1 MFETTRFLSLLLIF
15 VVSTSSDAGAEQP
28 DPLGKKAGTIVA
40 MLNGQQVELPL
51 LSAHYDVDVVGDIAQ
66 VTLSQTFLNPNDV
79 PLHATYLFPLNQKA
93 AVHAMEMELEGQR
106 IVAQIKEKQEANA
119 VFKQAKAEGKAASLL
134 TQHRPN
140 MFTQDIANL
149 MPGKPVTVHL
159 QYVQS
164 VPKVDGAYEL
174 VVPMVVGPRYQGA
187 TEPAQQGKP
196 DAMSDSDEVDVVSGW
211 EIDRLS
217 TYPQVLGVS
226 TSTAINHRRV
236 SLDMSMTA
244 ALPISGLWSSTHKL
258 SISGDE
264 TKKQATFEKAKEV
277 DNKDFVLRY
286 ELAAE
291 TSVTVG
297 LDSHYEDEKG
307 GFFSLLIEPP
317 KVPAEATIGKRE
329 LVFVVDTSGSM
340 GGAPIAASKAFM
352 RAAINNL
359 RPDDYFRI
367 LRFANETTAFEEQS
381 LIASEHN
388 KQAGLEYVSSL
399 YAGGGTELNAALNAA
414 FGTQQPKDTTRI
426 VVFLT
431 DGYIGNE
438 RKVIQT
444 VANRI
449 GKARLYAF
457 GVGSSV
463 NRFLLEAL
471 ATEGRGYARYVEAD
485 ESFHE
490 TAEAFAK
497 DLKTPVL
504 TDVSIDWNGL
514 EVEEQSPTKLPDLF
528 EGRALRILGRYQKS
542 GKHTIFISGLV
553 NGKAARMPLE
563 IDLSGRTQ
571 QQSSEKKALPI
582 IWAREQIFAKNRAY
596 TIGGSSNQALKNE
609 IIKLGLDHSL
619 QTRFTSFIAVS
630 EGPVNHAPENAVS
643 ALVPLPQ
650 VSGVT
655 TKAYPNL
662 SGSSAPEPEGIMGL
676 LIVIMGL
683 VARFR
688 QNLVSMVRTIRCS
701 ITRTGQG
708 SIPQEGL
715 DRSLPYKLRRDGWW
729 LD

>member
-15 VVSTSSDAGAEQP
+15 VVSTSFDAGAEQP

-40 MLNGQQVELPL
+40 MLNGQQAELPL

-149 MPGKPVTVHL
+149 MPGKSVTVHL

-174 VVPMVVGPRYQGA
+174 VVPMVVGPRYEGA

-196 DAMSDSDEVDVVSGW
+196 DAMSGSDDVDVVSGW
-211 EIDRLS
+211 EIDRLP

-226 TSTAINHRRV
+226 TSEAIDSRRV
-236 SLDMSMTA
+236 SLDMSMTV

-291 TSVTVG
+291 TSVTAG
-297 LDSHYEDEKG
+297 IDSYYEEEKG

-329 LVFVVDTSGSM
+329 LVFVLDTSGSM

-388 KQAGLEYVSSL
+388 KQAGLEYVSGL
-399 YAGGGTELNAALNAA
+399 YAGGGTELNAALKAA

-449 GKARLYAF
+449 GNARLYAF

-471 ATEGRGYARYVEAD
+471 ATEGRGYARYVGAD

-528 EGRALRILGRYQKS
+528 EGRALRVLGRYQKS

-563 IDLSGRTQ
+563 IDLSGKTQ
-571 QQSSEKKALPI
+571 QQSPEKKALPI

-630 EGPVNHAPENAVS
+630 EAFVNHDPENAVS
-643 ALVPLPQ
+643 ASVPLPQ

-701 ITRTGQG
+701 ITRTGQR
-708 SIPQEGL
+708 SIPLEGL

>member
-1 MFETTRFLSLLLIF
+1 MFEITRFLFLLLIF

-51 LSAHYDVDVVGDIAQ
+51 LSAHYDVDVVGDLAQ

-149 MPGKPVTVHL
+149 MPGNPVTVHL

-187 TEPAQQGKP
+187 TESAQQGKP
-196 DAMSDSDEVDVVSGW
+196 DAMSGSDEVDVVSGW
-211 EIDRLS
+211 EIDRLP

-226 TSTAINHRRV
+226 TSKAIDSQRV

-264 TKKQATFEKAKEV
+264 TKKQATFENTREV

-291 TSVTVG
+291 TSVTAG
-297 LDSHYEDEKG
+297 LDSYYEDEKG

-317 KVPAEATIGKRE
+317 KVTAEATIGKRE
-329 LVFVVDTSGSM
+329 LVFVLDTSGSM

-388 KQAGLEYVSSL
+388 KQAGLEYVSGL
-399 YAGGGTELNAALNAA
+399 YAGGGTELNAALKAA

-426 VVFLT
+426 VIFLT

-471 ATEGRGYARYVEAD
+471 ATEGRGYARYVGAE

-504 TDVSIDWNGL
+504 IDVSIDWNGL

-701 ITRTGQG
+701 ITRTGQR
-708 SIPQEGL
+708 SIPLEGL

>member
-1 MFETTRFLSLLLIF
+1 MFETTRFLSLLFIF

-28 DPLGKKAGTIVA
+28 HPLGKKAGTIIA
-40 MLNGQQVELPL
+40 MLDGQQVELPL

-79 PLHATYLFPLNQKA
+79 PLHATYLFPLNQKT

-106 IVAQIKEKQEANA
+106 VVAQIKEKQEASA

-149 MPGKPVTVHL
+149 MPDKPITVHL
-159 QYVQS
+159 HYVQS

-174 VVPMVVGPRYQGA
+174 VVPMVVGPRYEGA
-187 TEPAQQGKP
+187 AELIQLDKP
-196 DAMSDSDEVDVVSGW
+196 NVMSGSDEVDVVSGW
-211 EIDRLS
+211 EIDRLPA
-217 TYPQVLGVS
+217 YPQVIGVS
-226 TSTAINHRRV
+226 TSKAIDSRRV

-244 ALPISGLWSSTHKL
+244 ALPISGLWSTTHNL
-258 SISGDE
+258 NISGDE
-264 TKKQATFEKAKEV
+264 NKKQATFEKAREI

-291 TSVTVG
+291 TSVTAG
-297 LDSHYEDEKG
+297 LDSYYEDEKG

-317 KVPAEATIGKRE
+317 KVPVEATIGKRE
-329 LVFVVDTSGSM
+329 LVFVLDTSGSM
-340 GGAPIAASKAFM
+340 RGAPIAASKAFM
-352 RAAINNL
+352 RASINNL

-367 LRFANETTAFEEQS
+367 LRFANETTAFEEQP

-414 FGTQQPKDTTRI
+414 FGTKQPKDTTRI

-444 VANRI
+444 VSNRI
-449 GKARLYAF
+449 GNARLYAF

-471 ATEGRGYARYVEAD
+471 AAGGRGYARYVGAD

-490 TAEAFAK
+490 TAEVFAK

-514 EVEEQSPTKLPDLF
+514 AVEELSATKLPDLF
-528 EGRALRILGRYQKS
+528 KGRALRVLGRYQKS
-542 GKHTIFISGLV
+542 GKHTIFINGRV
-553 NGKAARMPLE
+553 NG
-563 IDLSGRTQ
+563 
-571 QQSSEKKALPI
+571 
-582 IWAREQIFAKNRAY
+582 
-596 TIGGSSNQALKNE
+596 
-609 IIKLGLDHSL
+609 
-619 QTRFTSFIAVS
+619 
-630 EGPVNHAPENAVS
+630 
-643 ALVPLPQ
+643 
-650 VSGVT
+650 
-655 TKAYPNL
+655 
-662 SGSSAPEPEGIMGL
+662 
-676 LIVIMGL
+676 
-683 VARFR
+683 
-688 QNLVSMVRTIRCS
+688 
-701 ITRTGQG
+701 
-708 SIPQEGL
+708 
-715 DRSLPYKLRRDGWW
+715 
-729 LD
+729 

>member
-1 MFETTRFLSLLLIF
+1 MFEITRFLSLLLIF

-28 DPLGKKAGTIVA
+28 DQLGKKAGTIVA

-149 MPGKPVTVHL
+149 MPGKSVTVHL

-164 VPKVDGAYEL
+164 VPKLDGAYEL
-174 VVPMVVGPRYQGA
+174 VVPMVVGPRYEGA

-196 DAMSDSDEVDVVSGW
+196 DAMSGSDDVDVVSGW
-211 EIDRLS
+211 EIDRLPK
-217 TYPQVLGVS
+217 YPQGLGVS
-226 TSTAINHRRV
+226 TSKAINHRRV

-258 SISGDE
+258 NISGNE
-264 TKKQATFEKAKEV
+264 TKKQATFEKAREV

-291 TSVTVG
+291 TSVTAG
-297 LDSHYEDEKG
+297 LDSYYEEEKG

-317 KVPAEATIGKRE
+317 KVTAEATIGKRE
-329 LVFVVDTSGSM
+329 LVFVLDTSGSM

-388 KQAGLEYVSSL
+388 KQAGLEYVSGL
-399 YAGGGTELNAALNAA
+399 YTGGGTELNAALNAA

-504 TDVSIDWNGL
+504 TDVSIDWNEL

-528 EGRALRILGRYQKS
+528 EGRALRVLGRYQKS

-571 QQSSEKKALPI
+571 QQSPEKKALPI

-643 ALVPLPQ
+643 ASVPMPQ

-688 QNLVSMVRTIRCS
+688 QNLVSMVRTIRCY
-701 ITRTGQG
+701 ITRTGQR
-708 SIPQEGL
+708 SIPLEGL

>member
-28 DPLGKKAGTIVA
+28 DPLEKKAGTIVA
-40 MLNGQQVELPL
+40 MLDGLQVELPL
-51 LSAHYDVDVVGDIAQ
+51 LSAHYDVDLVGDIAQ

-149 MPGKPVTVHL
+149 MPGKSVTVHL

-164 VPKVDGAYEL
+164 VPKLDGAYEL
-174 VVPMVVGPRYQGA
+174 VVPMVVGPRYEGA

-196 DAMSDSDEVDVVSGW
+196 DAMSGSDEVDVVSGW
-211 EIDRLS
+211 EIDRLP

-226 TSTAINHRRV
+226 TSKAIDSRRV

-264 TKKQATFEKAKEV
+264 TKKQATFEKAREV

-291 TSVTVG
+291 TSVTAG
-297 LDSHYEDEKG
+297 LDSYYEDEKG

-329 LVFVVDTSGSM
+329 MVFVLDTSGSM
-340 GGAPIAASKAFM
+340 GGAPITASKAFM

-388 KQAGLEYVSSL
+388 KQAGLEYVSGL

-449 GKARLYAF
+449 GNARLYAF

-528 EGRALRILGRYQKS
+528 EGRALRVLGRYQKS

-563 IDLSGRTQ
+563 IDLSGKTQ
-571 QQSSEKKALPI
+571 QQSPEKKALPI

-643 ALVPLPQ
+643 ASVPLPQ

-688 QNLVSMVRTIRCS
+688 QNLVSMVRTIRCY
-701 ITRTGQG
+701 ITRTGQR
-708 SIPQEGL
+708 SIPLEGL